1 MSKIQIENKYTIYL
15 ENKKYRTKIAQGG
28 KNKTTNTLK
37 IGRFDNIDSAKA
49 FSFAMPCL
57 D

>member
-1 MSKIQIENKYTIYL
+1 MSKIQIENKYTIYP

-28 KNKTTNTLK
+28 KNKTTNILK
-37 IGRFDNIDSAKA
+37 TGRFDNINSAKA